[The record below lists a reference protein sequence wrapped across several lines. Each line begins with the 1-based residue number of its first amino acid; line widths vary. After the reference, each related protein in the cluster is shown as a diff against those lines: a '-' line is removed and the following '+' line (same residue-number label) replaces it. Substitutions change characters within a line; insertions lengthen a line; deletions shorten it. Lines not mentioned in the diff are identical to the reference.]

1 MPSIKLSKAAITPSV
16 KGSFAVW
23 LPARRVRVVVVV
35 LGSLAG
41 VCCAAAALPAGAGVV
56 AVVELAEEVRPLLA
70 APVCAEVFL
79 FCAKL

>member
-1 MPSIKLSKAAITPSV
+1 
-16 KGSFAVW
+16 
-23 LPARRVRVVVVV
+23 VVVVV

-56 AVVELAEEVRPLLA
+56 VVEFAEEVRPLLV